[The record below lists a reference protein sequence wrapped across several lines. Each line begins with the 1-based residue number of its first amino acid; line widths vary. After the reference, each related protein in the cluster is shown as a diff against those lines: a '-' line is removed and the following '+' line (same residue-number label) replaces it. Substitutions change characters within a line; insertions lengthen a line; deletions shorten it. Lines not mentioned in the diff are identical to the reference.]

1 MVPKGTAN
9 IKQSPTLTQININPN
24 IEGLFIS
31 VSITWFTS
39 GFQEKLLG
47 DKKTSENSLKK
58 QMKHEHQS
66 LILWRYL
73 NYQLESKNS
82 YAD

>member
-47 DKKTSENSLKK
+47 DKKSKWKQSEETNETWTPVSDI
-58 QMKHEHQS
+58 MKIFKLSARE
-66 LILWRYL
+66 
-73 NYQLESKNS
+73 
-82 YAD
+82 

>member
-31 VSITWFTS
+31 VYYLIYVGLSRKIIRWQKNKWKQSEETNETWTLVSDIMKIF
-39 GFQEKLLG
+39 KL
-47 DKKTSENSLKK
+47 SARE
-58 QMKHEHQS
+58 
-66 LILWRYL
+66 
-73 NYQLESKNS
+73 
-82 YAD
+82 